1 MASLTLIG
9 EKDLDG
15 ESCFELEASYRSG
28 YKMLVC
34 VSRKDGL
41 IWQTSSPAGVIRYED
56 YRNVGGVKVPFMM
69 MTSTRQGLVLTRVT
83 SAQVNVDLEGKLLAM
98 P

>member
-1 MASLTLIG
+1 M
-9 EKDLDG
+9 EG

-56 YRNVGGVKVPFMM
+56 YRNVGGVMVPFMVL
-69 MTSTRQGLVLTRVT
+69 SSNAQGLILTRVT
-83 SAQVNVDLEGKLLAM
+83 SAQVNVDLEGKILAM

>member
-1 MASLTLIG
+1 
-9 EKDLDG
+9 
-15 ESCFELEASYRSG
+15 
-28 YKMLVC
+28 
-34 VSRKDGL
+34 
-41 IWQTSSPAGVIRYED
+41 
-56 YRNVGGVKVPFMM
+56 MM